1 MSARLKHTA
10 ENLKRAL
17 VSKGYSQVELAEIT
31 GLNRATVN
39 NYFTGKQEPFQE
51 SFLKLAEKL
60 ERDPE
65 FLVVK
70 QEEHPA
76 DPNAFLT
83 PLEMRVLDSVN
94 SALDRLTEMSEQEKQ
109 PASPMLQAAEMPI
122 DERSVLNA
130 EILSLL
136 AKLPVHGVRETL
148 ILVQAVIDNYA
159 EHPEEFSADSFGRD
173 DGGKNTG

>member
-1 MSARLKHTA
+1 MIARLKNTA
-10 ENLKRAL
+10 ENLKKAL
-17 VSKGYSQVELAEIT
+17 VSKGYSQVQLAEVT

-51 SFLKLAEKL
+51 SFIKLAETL
-60 ERDPE
+60 GHDPE

-83 PLEMRVLDSVN
+83 PLELRVLDSVN
-94 SALDRLTEMSEQEKQ
+94 EALDKLTDLSDQQ
-109 PASPMLQAAEMPI
+109 PASAMLRAAEMPL

-130 EILSLL
+130 EILGLL

>member
-10 ENLKRAL
+10 ENLKRSL
-17 VSKGYSQVELAEIT
+17 ISKGYSQVQLAEET

-51 SFLKLAEKL
+51 SFIKLAEKL
-60 ERDPE
+60 GHEPE

-83 PLEMRVLDSVN
+83 PLELRVLDSVN
-94 SALDRLTEMSEQEKQ
+94 QALDRLTDISEQE
-109 PASPMLQAAEMPI
+109 PASPMLRAAEMPP
-122 DERSVLNA
+122 DERAALTA
-130 EILSLL
+130 EMTALL
-136 AKLPVHGVRETL
+136 AKLPIKGVRQSL
-148 ILVQAVIDNYA
+148 MIVQGVVQNYA
-159 EHPEEFSADSFGRD
+159 EGRAAREKNERDSG
-173 DGGKNTG
+173 

>member
-1 MSARLKHTA
+1 MSSRLKHTA

-17 VSKGYSQVELAEIT
+17 ISKGYSQVQLAEET

-51 SFLKLAEKL
+51 SFIKLAETL
-60 ERDPE
+60 GHEPE

-83 PLEMRVLDSVN
+83 PLELRVLDSVN
-94 SALDRLTEMSEQEKQ
+94 HALDRLTDISKQE
-109 PASPMLQAAEMPI
+109 PASPMLRAAQMPP
-122 DERSVLNA
+122 DERAALNS
-130 EILSLL
+130 EILALL
-136 AKLPVHGVRETL
+136 AKLPIKGVRQSL
-148 ILVQAVIDNYA
+148 MIVQGVVKTYA
-159 EHPEEFSADSFGRD
+159 EARAARE
-173 DGGKNTG
+173 KNDQESG

>member
-17 VSKGYSQVELAEIT
+17 ISKGYSQVQLAEET

-51 SFLKLAEKL
+51 SFIKLAETL
-60 ERDPE
+60 GHEPE

-70 QEEHPA
+70 QEQHPA

-94 SALDRLTEMSEQEKQ
+94 EALDKLTDLSERQQ
-109 PASPMLQAAEMPI
+109 PAAPILKAAELPP

-173 DGGKNTG
+173 DDDKNTG